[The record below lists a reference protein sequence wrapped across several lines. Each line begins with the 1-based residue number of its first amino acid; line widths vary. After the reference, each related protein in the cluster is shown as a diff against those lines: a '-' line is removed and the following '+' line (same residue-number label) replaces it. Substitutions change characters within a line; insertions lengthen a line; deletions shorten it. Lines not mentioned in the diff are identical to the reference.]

1 MSVRRMLLAA
11 ALLSLLPRLSAE
23 AAILIE
29 ARKHGEPFRMVI
41 DNEQQRALISTA
53 RGESLVDLQ
62 AGQIYIQGPGGVA
75 RRVPIGS
82 QPLPASSLY
91 RVEPWGPGPVIAGQS
106 TVYHVISYGDQ
117 ICAEMLVSGW
127 MKPFVAPV
135 VQALDLLEDLS
146 GTPRGRGCERIPFSV
161 YAAAGLADHGRQ
173 DRPPDLRDAGACAST
188 TSRRRMSW
196 PCRCT
201 TRPRARTRPCSRPS
215 PPSPEGRRSSGDG
228 RFTRHPRLRS
238 PIAAR
243 IRRR

>member
-11 ALLSLLPRLSAE
+11 ALFSLLPRLSAE

-53 RGESLVDLQ
+53 QGESLVDLQ
-62 AGQIYIQGPGGVA
+62 QAQIYIRGPGGVA
-75 RRVPIGS
+75 RRVPLGQGPS
-82 QPLPASSLY
+82 PASRLY

-117 ICAEMLVSGW
+117 ICAEMLVSAW

-135 VQALDLLEDLS
+135 VQALDLLEELS

-161 YAAAGLADHGRQ
+161 YAAQGWPIMAGKIDHLTFETQSVRFDYQPPARELALPVHYETA
-173 DRPPDLRDAGACAST
+173 RPDQTVLQAFAPK
-188 TSRRRMSW
+188 
-196 PCRCT
+196 P
-201 TRPRARTRPCSRPS
+201 
-215 PPSPEGRRSSGDG
+215 
-228 RFTRHPRLRS
+228 
-238 PIAAR
+238 
-243 IRRR
+243 